1 MAIRPWRQQPL
12 APPGLM
18 VAEAYM
24 THLASALKMN
34 SSLGSAN
41 QQCLAPQKDET
52 EILYSKGGK
61 LTGKLYNVR
70 PPFDRFR

>member
-1 MAIRPWRQQPL
+1 MAPATLGATRIDGGRSL
-12 APPGLM
+12 
-18 VAEAYM
+18 YD
-24 THLASALKMN
+24 
-34 SSLGSAN
+34 SLGL
-41 QQCLAPQKDET
+41 CLKDEFQPRICEPAVFGPQKDET